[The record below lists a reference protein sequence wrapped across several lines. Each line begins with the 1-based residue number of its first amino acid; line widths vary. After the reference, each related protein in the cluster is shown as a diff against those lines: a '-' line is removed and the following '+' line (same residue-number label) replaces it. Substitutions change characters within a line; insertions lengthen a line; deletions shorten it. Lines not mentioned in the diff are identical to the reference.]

1 MPPTLQEEDED
12 LEESYQISTSP
23 DRSPIPMMITS
34 NKKSTF
40 HNYKRKDET
49 LQLLA
54 NSTSIE
60 ISYSNNA
67 GRSPLKA
74 GFIKEEN
81 EDVVDSPD
89 NRETDNFFG

>member
-1 MPPTLQEEDED
+1 
-12 LEESYQISTSP
+12 
-23 DRSPIPMMITS
+23 MMITS